1 MKTIIITLATAVTF
15 YGDVMAQQ
23 VLTLE
28 DIYRHRKFSINSV
41 QGAKMDEEWRFL
53 HCPKK

>member
-23 VLTLE
+23 VLTLGGHLQASK
-28 DIYRHRKFSINSV
+28 IQH
-41 QGAKMDEEWRFL
+41 
-53 HCPKK
+53 